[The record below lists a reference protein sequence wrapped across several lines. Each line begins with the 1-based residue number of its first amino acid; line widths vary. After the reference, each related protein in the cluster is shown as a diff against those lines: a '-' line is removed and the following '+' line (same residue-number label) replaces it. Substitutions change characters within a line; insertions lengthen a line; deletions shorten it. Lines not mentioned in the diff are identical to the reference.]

1 MAISRMCD
9 NRSSVAHKTSR
20 YVPQMAWEP
29 QFQLLTQQSH
39 AKLQHPG
46 LQDIIFPPLPSPPL
60 PSLPSPPLP
69 SPSFSW
75 KELKLVPSFSRP
87 SLLLARRT
95 CTFINIQYA
104 VALLTKMGYRLT
116 QKSSEYHLRFR
127 TYAG

>member
-1 MAISRMCD
+1 MEISRMCD

-39 AKLQHPG
+39 ATLQHPG
-46 LQDIIFPPLPSPPL
+46 LQDM
-60 PSLPSPPLP
+60 
-69 SPSFSW
+69 
-75 KELKLVPSFSRP
+75 ELKLVPSFSRP

-116 QKSSEYHLRFR
+116 QESSEYHLRFR